1 MERVL
6 KDLANEASIPKFYTI
21 KKACLDALGK
31 KQKHFLVYLSHIVK
45 KIESLW
51 IESVKCQNVFFYY
64 S

>member
-31 KQKHFLVYLSHIVK
+31 KQKHFFKVYRAIL
-45 KIESLW
+45 L
-51 IESVKCQNVFFYY
+51 C
-64 S
+64 